1 MAINLLGIQP
11 HKVSRDL
18 SGYITFIYGPP
29 KVGKT
34 TLATQM
40 PGALLLAFERGYN
53 AIPGIIAQDVN
64 TWGEMKQ
71 IFRELKKPEVQEV
84 YKTIIV
90 DTVDIAADLCQKY
103 ICNQLGIDNM
113 GDGGWGTNS
122 WSKYK
127 KEFEDVFRGLTM
139 MGYAVVFISHSKTGT
154 DKDQTGKEFGYTKP
168 TTQSSALQ
176 IIENMADIYC
186 FARMYLGADGEE
198 KRVLTLRS
206 PAGSGISCGS
216 RFKYIAS
223 EIPLNYDALTK
234 AIGDAIDKEAKEN
247 GNKFV
252 TNERESAPVVKE
264 YDFDALMAQ
273 FETMVGDLMGK
284 DQTYY
289 SPRIT
294 QIIEKYLGKGKK
306 MSGVSRDQAELVYL
320 VVTEIEDDLVKGD
333 KKK

>member
-1 MAINLLGIQP
+1 MAINLLGLQP

-252 TNERESAPVVKE
+252 TNEREAAPVIKE

-273 FETMVGDLMGK
+273 FETMVGDLMTK

-289 SPRIT
+289 APRIT
-294 QIIEKYLGKGKK
+294 QVIEKYLGKGKK
-306 MSGVSRDQAELVYL
+306 MSGVTRDQAELVYL
-320 VVTEIEDDLVKGD
+320 VVTEIQDDLVNGE
-333 KKK
+333 KK

>member
-1 MAINLLGIQP
+1 MAINLLDLKP

-18 SGYITFIYGPP
+18 SGYITFIYGAA

-40 PGALLLAFERGYN
+40 PSPLLLAFERGYN

-71 IFRELKKPEVQEV
+71 IYRELKKPEVQATF
-84 YKTIIV
+84 KTIVV

-103 ICNQLGIDNM
+103 ICSQLGIDNM

-122 WSKYK
+122 WAKYK
-127 KEFEDVFRGLTM
+127 REFEDVFRGLTM

-154 DKDQTGKEFGYTKP
+154 DKDQTGKEYGFTKP

-176 IIENMADIYC
+176 IIENMTDLYAY
-186 FARMYLGADGEE
+186 ARSYVDANGEE

-216 RFKYIAS
+216 RFRYITP
-223 EIPLNYDALTK
+223 EVPLNYEALTK
-234 AIGDAIDKEAKEN
+234 ALTDAIDKEAKEH
-247 GNKFV
+247 GDQFV
-252 TNERESAPVVKE
+252 TEEREAAPIVKE
-264 YDFDALMAQ
+264 YDFDALMAK
-273 FETMVGDLMGK
+273 FEEMVGTLMTK

-306 MSGVSRDQAELVYL
+306 ISGVTRDQAELVYL
-320 VVTEIEDDLVKGD
+320 IVSEIEDDLLNK
-333 KKK
+333 

>member
-1 MAINLLGIQP
+1 MAINLLDIKP

-18 SGYITFIYGPP
+18 SGYITFIYGPA

-40 PGALLLAFERGYN
+40 PKALLLAFERGYN
-53 AIPGIIAQDVN
+53 AIPGVMAQDVN

-71 IFRELKKPEVQEV
+71 IYRELKKPEVQEV
-84 YKTIIV
+84 YKTIVV
-90 DTVDIAADLCQKY
+90 DTIDIAADLCQKY

-127 KEFEDVFRGLTM
+127 KEFEEIFRGLTM

-154 DKDQTGKEFGYTKP
+154 DKDQTGKEYGYIKP

-198 KRVLTLRS
+198 KRVLTLRP

-216 RFKYIAS
+216 RFKYITP

-234 AIGDAIDKEAKEN
+234 AVEEAIDKEAKEHN
-247 GNKFV
+247 NEFV
-252 TNERESAPVVKE
+252 TTERETAPVVME
-264 YDFDALMAQ
+264 YDFDELTAK
-273 FETMVGDLMGK
+273 FESIVGDLMRK
-284 DQTYY
+284 DQAYY
-289 SPRIT
+289 QPRIT

-306 MSGVSRDQAELVYL
+306 MSGVTRDQAELVYL
-320 VVTEIEDDLVKGD
+320 IVSEIEDELMK
-333 KKK
+333 

>member
-1 MAINLLGIQP
+1 MAINLLNIQP

-40 PGALLLAFERGYN
+40 PGALLLAFEKGYS
-53 AIPGIIAQDVN
+53 ALPGVIAQDIT

-71 IFRELKKPEVQEV
+71 VYRELKKPEVQEV
-84 YKTIIV
+84 YKTIVV

-139 MGYAVVFISHSKTGT
+139 MGYAVIFISHSKTGT
-154 DKDQTGKEFGYTKP
+154 DKDQNGREYGFTKP

-176 IIENMADIYC
+176 IIENMADLYC
-186 FARMYLGADGEE
+186 YARSYVDANGDE

-216 RFKYIAS
+216 RFRYIAP
-223 EIPLNYDALTK
+223 EVPLNYEALTK
-234 AIGDAIDKEAKEN
+234 ALTEAIDAEAKEH
-247 GNKFV
+247 GNQYV
-252 TNERESAPVVKE
+252 TNEREATPVVKD
-264 YDFDALMAQ
+264 YDFDALMIK
-273 FETMVGDLMGK
+273 FEELVGKLMNK
-284 DQTYY
+284 DQAYY
-289 SPRIT
+289 APRLT

-306 MSGVSRDQAELVYL
+306 VAQATRDQAELIYL
-320 VVTEIEDDLVKGD
+320 IISEIEDELINKQ
-333 KKK
+333 